1 MARLEDT
8 DITTVN
14 ELINKDYQWNIP
26 RIRSLFF
33 APDADA
39 ILSIRLRNNGGEDVL
54 AWSKEKSGIYSVRSA
69 YRAVAEP
76 ELEVSVVIFN
86 M

>member
-33 APDADA
+33 APDVDA
-39 ILSIRLRNNGGEDVL
+39 VLSIPLKHNGGEDVL
-54 AWSKEKSGIYSVRSA
+54 A
-69 YRAVAEP
+69 
-76 ELEVSVVIFN
+76 
-86 M
+86 